1 MPFSCHGS
9 PKKVQQW
16 LNLIVVTPSDIGRW
30 VLYKVKN
37 EKGRIKS
44 YNDECNDDWDNYQ
57 NYTGC
62 ATLREDLEFT
72 EELK

>member
-37 EKGRIKS
+37 EFVFVVYK
-44 YNDECNDDWDNYQ
+44 CNDDWDNYQ